1 MHRFIFLILGSAFLF
16 LRADT
21 PIMPLSKVK
30 PGMFGEWKT
39 VVEGNQMG
47 TYQLQILGIKSDYY
61 GGVDIPIIIAKAL
74 DDSHKQSGPVAGMS
88 GSPVYIKGKLI
99 GAYAYGQPG
108 QKNEA
113 IIGITPIE
121 NMLSVLDKGDKN
133 KMRQVDSDPS
143 NYSLEK
149 VPQEFSLKTT
159 LEATPTPLLMG
170 GFSSKSLEHFAPEW
184 KALGFNP
191 VNALSGTTQ
200 NIQGLPLTP
209 GNPVAAVLCQ
219 GDFQVAATGTVTWR
233 SGDQILAFGHGFT
246 RLGSCSIP
254 MAKAEIL
261 TIVQTLMRSYKLSN
275 VAPGSG
281 TIYQDRRAGIAGK
294 VNQLP
299 QMIPLSIQVKNSGYR
314 NQSYHAELWNQ
325 QDFTPLMASNTLSQ
339 SIEQAETSGGIRT
352 NRVEADITFQDGSIL
367 EWADLATGKRN
378 GYSLAKR
385 FHSWAK
391 RLWRNPFEEVA
402 VKSISFQVES
412 IDDLHETLLKRVLLS
427 QKSVE
432 PGQYL
437 DLEVRLSSYRGEAF
451 SRKISIKIP
460 DTGLDTNFLQ
470 LHLLDASEAKRLLRQ
485 TGTPLVDDWKS
496 LLQDLRR
503 YLAPDKMYLFLTQ
516 NNEGVHL
523 DGTDLP
529 GLPSS
534 VQHLMGSDQWE
545 QVKSD
550 LNHEILWESSIDF
563 QGVFRGKYQTNLEIN
578 FL

>member
-1 MHRFIFLILGSAFLF
+1 MILGSAFFF

-21 PIMPLSKVK
+21 PIMPLSEVQV
-30 PGMFGEWKT
+30 GMVGEWKT
-39 VVEGNQMG
+39 VVEGNQMQ
-47 TYQLQILGIKSDYY
+47 TYQLEILGIKSAYY
-61 GGVDIPIIIAKAL
+61 GGVDIPVIIAKAL

-88 GSPVYIKGKLI
+88 GSPVYCNGKLI

-121 NMLSVLDKGDKN
+121 SMLSLLDKKDNEKIRQAGSDSPDYSSKKN
-133 KMRQVDSDPS
+133 
-143 NYSLEK
+143 
-149 VPQEFSLKTT
+149 PQEFSLNTT
-159 LEATPTPLLMG
+159 LVATPTPLLMG

-219 GDFQVAATGTVTWR
+219 GDFQLAATGTVTWR
-233 SGDQILAFGHGFT
+233 SGDQILAFGHRFT

-275 VAPGSG
+275 VAPASG
-281 TIYQDRRAGIAGK
+281 TIYQDRLAAIAGK
-294 VNQLP
+294 VNQVP

-367 EWADLATGKRN
+367 EWADLATGTGN

-391 RLWRNPFEEVA
+391 RLWNNPFEEVA

-432 PGQYL
+432 PGQHL
-437 DLEVRLSSYRGEAF
+437 DLEVCLSAYRGEEF
-451 SRKISIKIP
+451 SRIISIKIP
-460 DTGLDTNFLQ
+460 DTGLDKNSLQ
-470 LHLLDASEAKRLLRQ
+470 LHLLDASGAVRLLRQ

-496 LLQDLRR
+496 LLEDLGR
-503 YLAPDKMYLFLTQ
+503 YRTPDKLYIFLTQ
-516 NNEGVHL
+516 SNEGIHL
-523 DGTDLP
+523 NGTDLP

-534 VQHLMGSDQWE
+534 LQHLMGGNQWE
-545 QVKSD
+545 KVKSD

-563 QGVFRGKYQTNLEIN
+563 KGVFQGNYKTNLEVN
-578 FL
+578 SL